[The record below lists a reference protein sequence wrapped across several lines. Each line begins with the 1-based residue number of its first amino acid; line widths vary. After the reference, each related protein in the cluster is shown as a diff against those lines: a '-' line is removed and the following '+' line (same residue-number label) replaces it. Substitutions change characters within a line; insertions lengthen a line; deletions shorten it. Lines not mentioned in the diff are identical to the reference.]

1 MTLSLTQVVRLAAS
15 ITAVL
20 VVAAASAQPARE
32 SPREMI
38 DRLVAELEAAPDD
51 GPAET
56 PAAAEDAT
64 PDVPAATV
72 DLDAAVIGVLPGEP
86 LPKLRR
92 EGEFVIQRPGRLLS
106 VAEGAYWVFAFDVI
120 EGSDQPRLR
129 PMIVQKCQRLAS
141 MQDTLEQ
148 RQGEDAGFTLT
159 GQVHTYRG
167 VNYLLPTAI
176 SGTRQTA
183 DADDLA
189 AAEAAA
195 AAAEDAAPAG
205 GFEEPFDAAPLD
217 PQTPATFGGGGATS
231 GGGDPIELMERMLD
245 DRDAAPTRPD
255 TVPVAAAYNAEL
267 DETLRGIRPDD
278 DEAEPLRREGEYL
291 IDRAGRLVRGITG
304 GDTNMLFA
312 FEADGVDPA
321 AAEAPML
328 LLPCRLLE
336 LMEDTVVERGDQAVF
351 LVSGRVH
358 AYRGANYLLPTTVR
372 VRYDE
377 ASFGP

>member
-1 MTLSLTQVVRLAAS
+1 MHLPRWAMLLPVVFLFTE
-15 ITAVL
+15 TA
-20 VVAAASAQPARE
+20 AQPVRE

-38 DRLVAELEAAPDD
+38 DRLVAEMEAEAVD
-51 GPAET
+51 ET
-56 PAAAEDAT
+56 EADAVPTGRGAT
-64 PDVPAATV
+64 PDVPAGTL
-72 DLDAAVIGVLPGEP
+72 DLDAAVVGVLPGDP

-106 VAEGAYWVFAFDVI
+106 VADGAAWVFAFDDPSNAD
-120 EGSDQPRLR
+120 EPRLR

-148 RQGEDAGFTLT
+148 RGGEDAGFTLT
-159 GQVHTYRG
+159 GQVHTYGG

-176 SGTRQTA
+176 SGTRRTA

-195 AAAEDAAPAG
+195 AEAAEASTPPD
-205 GFEEPFDAAPLD
+205 GFEQPFDAAPLD
-217 PQTPATFGGGGATS
+217 PQTPATFGNGGATS

-255 TVPVAAAYNAEL
+255 TVPAVTAYDAEL
-267 DETLRGIRPDD
+267 DEALQGIRPDD

-321 AAEAPML
+321 AAEAPMRL
-328 LLPCRLLE
+328 MPCKLLE
-336 LMEDTVVERGDQAVF
+336 LMEDTVVQRGDQAVF

-358 AYRGANYLLPTTVR
+358 AYRGANHLLPTTVR
-372 VRYDE
+372 LRYDE